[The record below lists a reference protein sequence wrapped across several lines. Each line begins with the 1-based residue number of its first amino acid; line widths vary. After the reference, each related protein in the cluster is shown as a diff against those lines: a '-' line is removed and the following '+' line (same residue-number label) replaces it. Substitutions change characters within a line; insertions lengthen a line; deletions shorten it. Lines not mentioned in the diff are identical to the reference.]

1 MAKAPVSQ
9 ADLEHAC
16 ALAADSLAAY
26 CQLLW
31 PQYKLGRH
39 LAEIIRVLELVERG
53 DETKG
58 DPDRVIILC
67 PPRHGKSLT
76 VSQYF
81 PSWFLGRNPDKK
93 VIIGACAGLLAE
105 DFGTAVRNNMQDP
118 LHRMTFPRSRLS
130 TDSQAKDKFT
140 TTKGGQF
147 FAVGR
152 GSTTVGRGAHLFIV
166 DDPVASQEEAQSED
180 IRRKIKSWFTSVA
193 YTRLMPEHGSI
204 VICQT
209 LWHDDD
215 LAGWLMRES
224 EDNWKVIR
232 YPAIAEEDEP
242 WRQRGEALWPEQ
254 WSLAKLER
262 IRDKSG
268 LSTAEWMSLYQQRCI
283 GDDGAVF
290 KLKWLKDAMLDR
302 ELIPQNSH
310 NLAKYILVDPAN
322 SKKRGSDYTAMW
334 VVGLGSDRNVYI
346 LDGLRDK
353 LGLRERANEL
363 FRLHQTWKPV
373 STVFYEEYG
382 LQADIQYIRERQHGV
397 NGEPVYTFN
406 IAPVGGKTR
415 KEDRIRRLEPWF
427 RDGRIKMPRYMPR
440 ISAEGREYNL
450 TRLFEEEYK
459 SFPVGAHDDL
469 FDCLARIA
477 DPDIRLNWPQTQA
490 DMQAQNAYLGRTFG
504 DRTSWQSA

>member
-1 MAKAPVSQ
+1 
-9 ADLEHAC
+9 
-16 ALAADSLAAY
+16 
-26 CQLLW
+26 
-31 PQYKLGRH
+31 
-39 LAEIIRVLELVERG
+39 
-53 DETKG
+53 
-58 DPDRVIILC
+58 
-67 PPRHGKSLT
+67 
-76 VSQYF
+76 
-81 PSWFLGRNPDKK
+81 
-93 VIIGACAGLLAE
+93 
-105 DFGTAVRNNMQDP
+105 
-118 LHRMTFPRSRLS
+118 
-130 TDSQAKDKFT
+130 
-140 TTKGGQF
+140 
-147 FAVGR
+147 
-152 GSTTVGRGAHLFIV
+152 
-166 DDPVASQEEAQSED
+166 
-180 IRRKIKSWFTSVA
+180 
-193 YTRLMPEHGSI
+193 
-204 VICQT
+204 
-209 LWHDDD
+209 
-215 LAGWLMRES
+215 
-224 EDNWKVIR
+224 
-232 YPAIAEEDEP
+232 
-242 WRQRGEALWPEQ
+242 
-254 WSLAKLER
+254 
-262 IRDKSG
+262 
-268 LSTAEWMSLYQQRCI
+268 
-283 GDDGAVF
+283 
-290 KLKWLKDAMLDR
+290 
-302 ELIPQNSH
+302 
-310 NLAKYILVDPAN
+310 
-322 SKKRGSDYTAMW
+322 MW

-490 DMQAQNAYLGRTFG
+490 DMQAQNAYLGRTLG